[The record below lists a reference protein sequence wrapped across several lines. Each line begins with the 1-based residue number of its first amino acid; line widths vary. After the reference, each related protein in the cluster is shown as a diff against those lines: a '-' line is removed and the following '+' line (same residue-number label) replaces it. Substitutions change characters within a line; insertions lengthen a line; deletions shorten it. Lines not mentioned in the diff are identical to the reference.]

1 MGSYFCFPISVAVM
15 ASNKIQPIETLP
27 LNGTVQDNDKI
38 FLPEVGELPTPLDV
52 VDAPSDLSVENAN
65 SDENH
70 IVTVDNA
77 GETSQTFVRA
87 WVYV

>member
-1 MGSYFCFPISVAVM
+1 MFAISVAVM
-15 ASNKIQPIETLP
+15 ASNKIHPIETLP
-27 LNGTVQDNDKI
+27 LNGTVQRNDKI
-38 FLPEVGELPTPLDV
+38 FLPEVGELPTPLDG
-52 VDAPSDLSVENAN
+52 VDAPSDLSVKNAN

-87 WVYV
+87 